1 VRDALSWSKYLNEAV
16 NAFGDN
22 VDVVIAQHHWPV
34 FGGDRARNFLHKQ
47 RNLYKYVHDQTL
59 RLLNQGFT
67 AAEIAEELQLPASLA
82 DEWENR
88 DYYGTIRHN
97 AKSIY
102 QKYLGW
108 YDGNPANLDPLPPVE
123 AAKKYVTYM
132 GGADA
137 VIRHAREDFK
147 NGEYRFV
154 AEVANKLVFDDPANR
169 EARELAADAYEQL
182 GYLSESATWRNAYLY
197 AAYELRHGAAE
208 IGRGPTINPNTI
220 NAIPTEML
228 FDLFGVQL
236 NGPKA
241 DRKHIVIN
249 WNFTDTQEVYAL
261 ALEDS
266 ALTYTVNKQAAD
278 ADASLTLTRD
288 TLNAIV
294 LRRVTISDAI
304 QSGQVKVIGEAAKA
318 GELFSLFDTFNPNF
332 EIVEPKKPSN

>member
-1 VRDALSWSKYLNEAV
+1 
-16 NAFGDN
+16 
-22 VDVVIAQHHWPV
+22 
-34 FGGDRARNFLHKQ
+34 
-47 RNLYKYVHDQTL
+47 
-59 RLLNQGFT
+59 
-67 AAEIAEELQLPASLA
+67 
-82 DEWENR
+82 
-88 DYYGTIRHN
+88 
-97 AKSIY
+97 
-102 QKYLGW
+102 
-108 YDGNPANLDPLPPVE
+108 
-123 AAKKYVTYM
+123 
-132 GGADA
+132 
-137 VIRHAREDFK
+137 
-147 NGEYRFV
+147 
-154 AEVANKLVFDDPANR
+154 
-169 EARELAADAYEQL
+169 
-182 GYLSESATWRNAYLY
+182 
-197 AAYELRHGAAE
+197 
-208 IGRGPTINPNTI
+208 
-220 NAIPTEML
+220 ML

>member
-1 VRDALSWSKYLNEAV
+1 
-16 NAFGDN
+16 
-22 VDVVIAQHHWPV
+22 V
-34 FGGDRARNFLHKQ
+34 FGGDRARDFLHKQ

-67 AAEIAEELQLPASLA
+67 AAEIAEELKLPASLA
-82 DEWENR
+82 NEWASR

-97 AKSIY
+97 AKAIY

-123 AAKKYVTYM
+123 AAKKYVAYM

-154 AEVANKLVFDDPANR
+154 AEVANKLVFADPANQ
-169 EARELAADAYEQL
+169 EARALAADAYEQL
-182 GYLSESATWRNAYLY
+182 GYLSEAATWRNAYLF
-197 AAYELRHGAAE
+197 AAYELRHGAAKV
-208 IGRGPTINPNTI
+208 GRGAAINPNTI
-220 NAIPTEML
+220 NSIPTEML
-228 FDLFGVQL
+228 FDLLGVQL

-241 DRKHIVIN
+241 DGKHIVIN
-249 WNFTDTQEVYAL
+249 WNFTDAQQVYVL
-261 ALEDS
+261 TLEDS
-266 ALTYTVNKQAAD
+266 ALTYVANRQVAR
-278 ADASLTLTRD
+278 ADASLASTRD

-304 QSGQVKVIGEAAKA
+304 QSGQIKVIGEAGRA
-318 GELFSLFDTFNPNF
+318 GELFTLFDTFNPYF
-332 EIVEPKKPSN
+332 EIVEPKK